1 MASGCGAW
9 TSGLARQHRVD
20 ARRTGERTGNPKA
33 PTGVYEPSAN
43 GVNPGGAPAESEA
56 RGVLP
61 CRQGVA
67 CSDAGQQIWLTI
79 EVPDESTVCQTIDRS
94 GILKSFPTTDLQN
107 AEGGW

>member
-1 MASGCGAW
+1 
-9 TSGLARQHRVD
+9 
-20 ARRTGERTGNPKA
+20 
-33 PTGVYEPSAN
+33 
-43 GVNPGGAPAESEA
+43 
-56 RGVLP
+56 LP